1 MVEPVQMT
9 SHPFKAQLSIEA
21 APTPRRAGD
30 TTNIRALTFSAW
42 LAAFLLLAVSTRAQ
56 NIIKAEATTPA
67 EPTTEVETNAEPLTE
82 EERIG
87 ILISTTLSS
96 TAEAQAL
103 NRRREMEIITGDIR
117 RVAGLPPERLRIL
130 EVAAKGA
137 VDRSLDNWRA
147 SQEQHVRQ
155 QAQGF
160 TVAAVQQRIANAGE
174 VQVGQS
180 SAADQPLWVQTL
192 SQTLTPQEQQLYA
205 QAEADR
211 RAYREQAIKAV
222 LMAELERRLGLT
234 AAQSDKLAPLAERT
248 LIDYLP
254 DMANYIDRSGGIDF
268 RMLLLVMSGMNPAE
282 AQAIITPAQ
291 WERWQQST
299 ADYAGWWQGIEQQH
313 RARLGGKKQ

>member
-1 MVEPVQMT
+1 MN
-9 SHPFKAQLSIEA
+9 S
-21 APTPRRAGD
+21 
-30 TTNIRALTFSAW
+30 TTAEVSRGQFSAICDRLCRGVAIGFAARW
-42 LAAFLLLAVSTRAQ
+42 LPALLIALALNAPAQ
-56 NIIKAEATTPA
+56 SIIKAEAQRAETPPIEAADTT
-67 EPTTEVETNAEPLTE
+67 EPLTE

-87 ILISTTLSS
+87 ILISNTLSD
-96 TAEAQAL
+96 TAEDQAL
-103 NRRREMEIITGDIR
+103 NRRREMEIITGDVR
-117 RVAGLPPERLRIL
+117 RVTGLSLERLRVL

-160 TVAAVQQRIANAGE
+160 TVTAVQQRIANAGE

-180 SAADQPLWVQTL
+180 SAADQPLWVQAL
-192 SQTLTPQEQQLYA
+192 SQTLTPQEQQRYA

-234 AAQSDKLAPLAERT
+234 ATQSDKLAPLAERT
-248 LIDYLP
+248 LMDYLP

-268 RMLLLVMSGMNPAE
+268 RMLLLVLSGMNPAE
-282 AQAIITPAQ
+282 AQAIITPSQ

-313 RARLGGKKQ
+313 RARLGGRKQ